1 MKKKAKEEKKKQD
14 SFSTG
19 SGNKPI
25 LCVPLCFSEETTLTG
40 EADCGGEWK
49 SQIYKYL
56 PTPMEIE
63 TSKQQS
69 CCGVFLLQPL
79 TFLPIENKHLSRWVG
94 SRNRVRQVCELACQE
109 KKKAVPPPS
118 RAESRI
124 TKEFF
129 LVAFLRRRPSLLSF
143 LEARSD
149 SGIERG
155 EGIWRGAMG
164 RRRRRRNFGGVA
176 ARKRGGGEGKRKEFE
191 YSFSPPSIAVCL
203 PPPPALLQIVMEP
216 THPHGSGG
224 GGGGRTPFSTLSF
237 LRLLRAEER
246 PPTSENGQLRIFALP
261 PWLMRT

>member
-1 MKKKAKEEKKKQD
+1 M
-14 SFSTG
+14 F
-19 SGNKPI
+19 
-25 LCVPLCFSEETTLTG
+25 LCVFQRKQRSQEKPTAVESGRVKFTNICRRR
-40 EADCGGEWK
+40 WK
-49 SQIYKYL
+49 LRPQNSNRVVEFFFFNHSPFCQLKISICPAGSDL
-56 PTPMEIE
+56 EIE
-63 TSKQQS
+63 FARCVSWRARKKRRL
-69 CCGVFLLQPL
+69 FLLQ
-79 TFLPIENKHLSRWVG
+79 VA
-94 SRNRVRQVCELACQE
+94 RNLGLQKR
-109 KKKAVPPPS
+109 
-118 RAESRI
+118 
-124 TKEFF
+124 FF

>member
-109 KKKAVPPPS
+109 KERLFLLQVARNLGLQKSFFWLPFSAAAPLSSPFWKPVPI
-118 RAESRI
+118 AE
-124 TKEFF
+124 
-129 LVAFLRRRPSLLSF
+129 L
-143 LEARSD
+143 
-149 SGIERG
+149 
-155 EGIWRGAMG
+155 
-164 RRRRRRNFGGVA
+164 
-176 ARKRGGGEGKRKEFE
+176 RGGREFG
-191 YSFSPPSIAVCL
+191 AG
-203 PPPPALLQIVMEP
+203 QW
-216 THPHGSGG
+216 GG
-224 GGGGRTPFSTLSF
+224 GGGGGISGASPPEKEEEGRGKEKSLNIHF
-237 LRLLRAEER
+237 LLPRSPSACPRRPLCSRL
-246 PPTSENGQLRIFALP
+246 
-261 PWLMRT
+261 